1 MLRMSTAPHPT
12 ARSLLVW
19 MQGHHARLREL
30 MAEEAAHGG
39 DLSPAG
45 EPAIRAQL
53 RFVAEALAANAG
65 PGQASELEAFSAHL
79 VERMDEAA
87 ESMDEVFEHLEDATA
102 FEVESQFGDTISGD
116 AAMVGMLERRL
127 RVDISLQAF
136 LEALDRARPDRAPIR
151 QPTLIWWKAN
161 ARRLAHTIFTVD
173 RAAKQ
178 AEIDR
183 GGADAIANPEV
194 VNQIGQAA
202 MLQGHIKFLI
212 EALAQNL

>member
-1 MLRMSTAPHPT
+1 MSTAPHPT
-12 ARSLLVW
+12 ARGLLVW
-19 MQGHHARLREL
+19 MQHHHTRLREL
-30 MAEEAAHGG
+30 LAKEAADSD

-53 RFVAEALAANAG
+53 RFAAEALAANAA
-65 PGQASELEAFSAHL
+65 PGQAPELEAFSAHL

-87 ESMDEVFEHLEDATA
+87 ESMVEVFEQLEDATA
-102 FEVESQFGDTISGD
+102 FEVESQFGETISDD
-116 AAMVGMLERRL
+116 AAMVRMLERRL
-127 RVDISLQAF
+127 RIDLSIQAF

-151 QPTLIWWKAN
+151 QPTLVWWKAN
-161 ARRLAHTIFTVD
+161 TRRLAHTIFTID

-183 GGADAIANPEV
+183 GGGDAVANPEV

>member
-1 MLRMSTAPHPT
+1 
-12 ARSLLVW
+12 
-19 MQGHHARLREL
+19 MQQHHSRLREL
-30 MAEEAAHGG
+30 MGQEATDSD

-53 RFVAEALAANAG
+53 RFVAEALAANAA
-65 PGQASELEAFSAHL
+65 PGQASELEDFSAHL
-79 VERMDEAA
+79 AQRMDEAA
-87 ESMDEVFEHLEDATA
+87 ESMDDVFEQLEDATA
-102 FEVESQFGDTISGD
+102 FEAESQFGATISD
-116 AAMVGMLERRL
+116 DEAMVGMLERRL
-127 RVDISLQAF
+127 RVDFAIQAF

-151 QPTLIWWKAN
+151 AATLIWWKDN
-161 ARRLAHTIFTVD
+161 ARHLAHTIFTID

-183 GGADAIANPEV
+183 GGSDAVASPAV

-212 EALAQNL
+212 EALAQNI